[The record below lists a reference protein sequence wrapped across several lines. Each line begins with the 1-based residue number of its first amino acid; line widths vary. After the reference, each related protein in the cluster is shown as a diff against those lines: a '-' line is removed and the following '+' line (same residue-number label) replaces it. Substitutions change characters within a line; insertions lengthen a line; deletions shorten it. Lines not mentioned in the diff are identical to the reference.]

1 MSIMNGI
8 RKAMESADSGLQ
20 ELIDEVVTHADEL
33 EEDASERMYA
43 GMYGEEDSVDISSAD
58 IDDDDDNYEVP
69 VTQSDADPETD
80 EEDEPMLLKQR
91 NELEAEDALES
102 LLKALESNCCESDEC
117 EDPDDSD
124 DMDEDTPDSADEG
137 CKSSS
142 ADEGCKSS
150 LESLLKALE
159 GSCCE
164 SDSEDDED
172 CKNYDDGECDDS
184 DNECDDES
192 DDTADEG
199 CKSSSADEGC
209 KSSLESLINSI
220 ADPWM
225 SVANEACDCPADSG
239 CQIANV
245 SSADGMEPGDKED
258 EDKVDPIDPDE
269 TVTRDELYPDG
280 ETTSLESLLKALEG
294 SCCESDSKDDEDC
307 KKNCDDGECD
317 DSDDDFDEDDDD
329 SYEDDDDKEES
340 AEESLLSLLN
350 SL

>member
-124 DMDEDTPDSADEG
+124 DMNGDPDPDSADEG
-137 CKSSS
+137 CK
-142 ADEGCKSS
+142 A
-150 LESLLKALE
+150 
-159 GSCCE
+159 
-164 SDSEDDED
+164 
-172 CKNYDDGECDDS
+172 
-184 DNECDDES
+184 
-192 DDTADEG
+192 
-199 CKSSSADEGC
+199 SSADEGC

-239 CQIANV
+239 CQIAAV
-245 SSADGMEPGDKED
+245 SDAEDMEPGDKED

-307 KKNCDDGECD
+307 KKNCDDSECD
-317 DSDDDFDEDDDD
+317 DSDDDNECDDESDDEDEDDYD
-329 SYEDDDDKEES
+329 ES
-340 AEESLLSLLN
+340 ADEGCKSSLESLLSLMN

>member
-91 NELEAEDALES
+91 NELEAADALES

-124 DMDEDTPDSADEG
+124 DMDGDPDPDSADEG

-172 CKNYDDGECDDS
+172 CKKNCDDSECDDS
-184 DNECDDES
+184 DDDNECDDES
-192 DDTADEG
+192 DDEDEDDYDDE
-199 CKSSSADEGC
+199 SADEGC
-209 KSSLESLINSI
+209 KSSLESL
-220 ADPWM
+220 
-225 SVANEACDCPADSG
+225 
-239 CQIANV
+239 
-245 SSADGMEPGDKED
+245 
-258 EDKVDPIDPDE
+258 
-269 TVTRDELYPDG
+269 
-280 ETTSLESLLKALEG
+280 
-294 SCCESDSKDDEDC
+294 
-307 KKNCDDGECD
+307 
-317 DSDDDFDEDDDD
+317 
-329 SYEDDDDKEES
+329 
-340 AEESLLSLLN
+340 LSLMN

>member
-124 DMDEDTPDSADEG
+124 DMDGDPDPDS
-137 CKSSS
+137 
-142 ADEGCKSS
+142 
-150 LESLLKALE
+150 
-159 GSCCE
+159 
-164 SDSEDDED
+164 
-172 CKNYDDGECDDS
+172 
-184 DNECDDES
+184 
-192 DDTADEG
+192 ADEG

-225 SVANEACDCPADSG
+225 SVANEACDCPVDSG
-239 CQIANV
+239 CQIAAV
-245 SSADGMEPGDKED
+245 SNAEDMEPGDKED

-307 KKNCDDGECD
+307 KKNCDDSECD
-317 DSDDDFDEDDDD
+317 DSDDEDEDESEDEDEDDYDD
-329 SYEDDDDKEES
+329 ES

>member
-43 GMYGEEDSVDISSAD
+43 GMYGEDDSADISSAD
-58 IDDDDDNYEVP
+58 IDDDDDYEVP

-124 DMDEDTPDSADEG
+124 DMDGDPDPDS
-137 CKSSS
+137 
-142 ADEGCKSS
+142 
-150 LESLLKALE
+150 
-159 GSCCE
+159 
-164 SDSEDDED
+164 
-172 CKNYDDGECDDS
+172 
-184 DNECDDES
+184 
-192 DDTADEG
+192 ADEG

-245 SSADGMEPGDKED
+245 SDAEDMEPGDKED

-307 KKNCDDGECD
+307 KKNCDDSECD
-317 DSDDDFDEDDDD
+317 DSDDDDDDFDDENDDD
-329 SYEDDDDKEES
+329 SDDEDDDDKEES

>member
-43 GMYGEEDSVDISSAD
+43 GMYGEDDSADISSAD
-58 IDDDDDNYEVP
+58 IDDDDDYEVP

-102 LLKALESNCCESDEC
+102 LLKTLESNCCESDEC

-124 DMDEDTPDSADEG
+124 DMDGDPDPD
-137 CKSSS
+137 
-142 ADEGCKSS
+142 
-150 LESLLKALE
+150 
-159 GSCCE
+159 
-164 SDSEDDED
+164 
-172 CKNYDDGECDDS
+172 
-184 DNECDDES
+184 
-192 DDTADEG
+192 
-199 CKSSSADEGC
+199 SADEGC

-245 SSADGMEPGDKED
+245 SDAEDMEPGDKED

-294 SCCESDSKDDEDC
+294 SCCESDSEDDEDC
-307 KKNCDDGECD
+307 KKNCDDGKCD
-317 DSDDDFDEDDDD
+317 DSDDDDDFDENDDD
-329 SYEDDDDKEES
+329 SDDEDDDDKEES

>member
-43 GMYGEEDSVDISSAD
+43 GMYGEDDSADISSAD
-58 IDDDDDNYEVP
+58 IDDDDDYEVP

-102 LLKALESNCCESDEC
+102 LLKALE
-117 EDPDDSD
+117 
-124 DMDEDTPDSADEG
+124 
-137 CKSSS
+137 
-142 ADEGCKSS
+142 
-150 LESLLKALE
+150 

-164 SDSEDDED
+164 SDSKDDD
-172 CKNYDDGECDDS
+172 KNCDDGECDDS
-184 DNECDDES
+184 DDES

-220 ADPWM
+220 SDPWM

-239 CQIANV
+239 CQIAAV
-245 SSADGMEPGDKED
+245 SNADGMEPGDKED

-294 SCCESDSKDDEDC
+294 NCCESDSEDDEDC
-307 KKNCDDGECD
+307 KKNCDDSECD
-317 DSDDDFDEDDDD
+317 DSDDEDEDESEDEDEDDYDD
-329 SYEDDDDKEES
+329 ES
-340 AEESLLSLLN
+340 ADEGCKSSLESLLSLMN

>member
-91 NELEAEDALES
+91 NEIESEDA
-102 LLKALESNCCESDEC
+102 
-117 EDPDDSD
+117 
-124 DMDEDTPDSADEG
+124 
-137 CKSSS
+137 
-142 ADEGCKSS
+142 

-164 SDSEDDED
+164 SDSKDDD
-172 CKNYDDGECDDS
+172 KNCDDGECDNS
-184 DNECDDES
+184 DDES

-239 CQIANV
+239 CQIAAV
-245 SSADGMEPGDKED
+245 SDAEDMEPGDKED

-294 SCCESDSKDDEDC
+294 SCCESDSKDDD
-307 KKNCDDGECD
+307 KNCNDGKCD
-317 DSDDDFDEDDDD
+317 DSDDDDDDFDDDNDEDDDD
-329 SYEDDDDKEES
+329 SDEDDDDKEES

>member
-102 LLKALESNCCESDEC
+102 LLKALESNCCEFDEC

-124 DMDEDTPDSADEG
+124 DMDGDPDPDS
-137 CKSSS
+137 
-142 ADEGCKSS
+142 
-150 LESLLKALE
+150 
-159 GSCCE
+159 
-164 SDSEDDED
+164 
-172 CKNYDDGECDDS
+172 
-184 DNECDDES
+184 
-192 DDTADEG
+192 ADEG

-245 SSADGMEPGDKED
+245 SNAEDMEPGDKED
-258 EDKVDPIDPDE
+258 EDKVDPIDSDE

-317 DSDDDFDEDDDD
+317 DSDDDDDDFDDENDDD
-329 SYEDDDDKEES
+329 SDDEDDDDKEES

>member
-137 CKSSS
+137 R
-142 ADEGCKSS
+142 
-150 LESLLKALE
+150 
-159 GSCCE
+159 
-164 SDSEDDED
+164 
-172 CKNYDDGECDDS
+172 
-184 DNECDDES
+184 
-192 DDTADEG
+192 
-199 CKSSSADEGC
+199 

-245 SSADGMEPGDKED
+245 SDAGDMEPGDKED
-258 EDKVDPIDPDE
+258 EDRVDPIDPDE

-294 SCCESDSKDDEDC
+294 SCCESDSEDNEDC
-307 KKNCDDGECD
+307 KKNCDDGKCD
-317 DSDDDFDEDDDD
+317 NSDDDDDDFDDDNDDD
-329 SYEDDDDKEES
+329 SDEDEDDYDDES

>member
-1 MSIMNGI
+1 MSIMTGI

-43 GMYGEEDSVDISSAD
+43 GMYGEDDSADISSAD
-58 IDDDDDNYEVP
+58 IDDDDDYEVP

-91 NELEAEDALES
+91 NELESEDALES
-102 LLKALESNCCESDEC
+102 LLKTLESNCCESDEC
-117 EDPDDSD
+117 DDPDDTT
-124 DMDEDTPDSADEG
+124 DMDGDPDPD
-137 CKSSS
+137 S

-164 SDSEDDED
+164 SDSKDDED
-172 CKNYDDGECDDS
+172 CKKNCDDG
-184 DNECDDES
+184 ECDDES

-239 CQIANV
+239 CQIAAV
-245 SSADGMEPGDKED
+245 SDADDMEPGDKDD

-294 SCCESDSKDDEDC
+294 SCCESDSKDDD
-307 KKNCDDGECD
+307 KNCDDGECD
-317 DSDDDFDEDDDD
+317 DSDDFDEDDDD
-329 SYEDDDDKEES
+329 SDDEDDDDKEES

>member
-124 DMDEDTPDSADEG
+124 DMDGDPDPD
-137 CKSSS
+137 
-142 ADEGCKSS
+142 
-150 LESLLKALE
+150 
-159 GSCCE
+159 
-164 SDSEDDED
+164 
-172 CKNYDDGECDDS
+172 
-184 DNECDDES
+184 
-192 DDTADEG
+192 
-199 CKSSSADEGC
+199 SADEGC

-245 SSADGMEPGDKED
+245 SDAEDMEPGDKED

-307 KKNCDDGECD
+307 KKNCDDSECD
-317 DSDDDFDEDDDD
+317 DSDDEDEDESED
-329 SYEDDDDKEES
+329 EDDDDKEES

>member
-117 EDPDDSD
+117 
-124 DMDEDTPDSADEG
+124 
-137 CKSSS
+137 
-142 ADEGCKSS
+142 
-150 LESLLKALE
+150 
-159 GSCCE
+159 
-164 SDSEDDED
+164 
-172 CKNYDDGECDDS
+172 DDS

-192 DDTADEG
+192 DD
-199 CKSSSADEGC
+199 
-209 KSSLESLINSI
+209 
-220 ADPWM
+220 
-225 SVANEACDCPADSG
+225 
-239 CQIANV
+239 
-245 SSADGMEPGDKED
+245 ED
-258 EDKVDPIDPDE
+258 EDD
-269 TVTRDELYPDG
+269 Y
-280 ETTSLESLLKALEG
+280 
-294 SCCESDSKDDEDC
+294 DD
-307 KKNCDDGECD
+307 
-317 DSDDDFDEDDDD
+317 
-329 SYEDDDDKEES
+329 ES

>member
-124 DMDEDTPDSADEG
+124 DMDGDPDPDAVDEG

-172 CKNYDDGECDDS
+172 CK
-184 DNECDDES
+184 
-192 DDTADEG
+192 
-199 CKSSSADEGC
+199 
-209 KSSLESLINSI
+209 
-220 ADPWM
+220 
-225 SVANEACDCPADSG
+225 
-239 CQIANV
+239 
-245 SSADGMEPGDKED
+245 
-258 EDKVDPIDPDE
+258 
-269 TVTRDELYPDG
+269 
-280 ETTSLESLLKALEG
+280 
-294 SCCESDSKDDEDC
+294 
-307 KKNCDDGECD
+307 KNCNDSECD
-317 DSDDDFDEDDDD
+317 DSDDEDEDESEDEDEDDYDD
-329 SYEDDDDKEES
+329 ES

>member
-43 GMYGEEDSVDISSAD
+43 GMYGEDDSADISSAD
-58 IDDDDDNYEVP
+58 IDDDDDYEVP

-117 EDPDDSD
+117 
-124 DMDEDTPDSADEG
+124 
-137 CKSSS
+137 
-142 ADEGCKSS
+142 
-150 LESLLKALE
+150 
-159 GSCCE
+159 
-164 SDSEDDED
+164 
-172 CKNYDDGECDDS
+172 DDS

-192 DDTADEG
+192 D
-199 CKSSSADEGC
+199 
-209 KSSLESLINSI
+209 
-220 ADPWM
+220 
-225 SVANEACDCPADSG
+225 
-239 CQIANV
+239 
-245 SSADGMEPGDKED
+245 ED
-258 EDKVDPIDPDE
+258 EDD
-269 TVTRDELYPDG
+269 Y
-280 ETTSLESLLKALEG
+280 
-294 SCCESDSKDDEDC
+294 DD
-307 KKNCDDGECD
+307 
-317 DSDDDFDEDDDD
+317 
-329 SYEDDDDKEES
+329 ES

>member
-69 VTQSDADPETD
+69 VTQSYADPETD

-102 LLKALESNCCESDEC
+102 LLKALEGNCCESDEF

-124 DMDEDTPDSADEG
+124 DMDGDPDPDS
-137 CKSSS
+137 
-142 ADEGCKSS
+142 
-150 LESLLKALE
+150 
-159 GSCCE
+159 
-164 SDSEDDED
+164 
-172 CKNYDDGECDDS
+172 
-184 DNECDDES
+184 
-192 DDTADEG
+192 ADEG

-239 CQIANV
+239 CQIAAV
-245 SSADGMEPGDKED
+245 SDADGMEPGDKED

-294 SCCESDSKDDEDC
+294 SCCESDSEDDEDC
-307 KKNCDDGECD
+307 KKNCDDSECD
-317 DSDDDFDEDDDD
+317 DSDDDNECDDD
-329 SYEDDDDKEES
+329 SDDEDDDKEES

>member
-43 GMYGEEDSVDISSAD
+43 GMYGEDDSADISSAD
-58 IDDDDDNYEVP
+58 IDDDDDYEVP

-124 DMDEDTPDSADEG
+124 DMDGDPDPDS
-137 CKSSS
+137 
-142 ADEGCKSS
+142 
-150 LESLLKALE
+150 
-159 GSCCE
+159 
-164 SDSEDDED
+164 
-172 CKNYDDGECDDS
+172 
-184 DNECDDES
+184 
-192 DDTADEG
+192 ADEG

-245 SSADGMEPGDKED
+245 SDAEDMEPGDKED

-307 KKNCDDGECD
+307 KKNCDDSECD
-317 DSDDDFDEDDDD
+317 DSDDDSDDFDDDNDKDDDD
-329 SYEDDDDKEES
+329 SDDEDDDDKEES

>member
-43 GMYGEEDSVDISSAD
+43 GMYGEDDSAYISSAD
-58 IDDDDDNYEVP
+58 IDDDDDYEVP

-91 NELEAEDALES
+91 NELESEDALES

-117 EDPDDSD
+117 DDPDDTT
-124 DMDEDTPDSADEG
+124 DMDGDPDPDS
-137 CKSSS
+137 
-142 ADEGCKSS
+142 
-150 LESLLKALE
+150 
-159 GSCCE
+159 
-164 SDSEDDED
+164 
-172 CKNYDDGECDDS
+172 
-184 DNECDDES
+184 
-192 DDTADEG
+192 ADEG

-245 SSADGMEPGDKED
+245 SDAEDMEPGDKED

-269 TVTRDELYPDG
+269 TVTRDELHPDG

-307 KKNCDDGECD
+307 KKNCDDSECD
-317 DSDDDFDEDDDD
+317 DSDNECDDESDDEDEDDYDD
-329 SYEDDDDKEES
+329 ES

>member
-43 GMYGEEDSVDISSAD
+43 GMYGEDDSADISSAD
-58 IDDDDDNYEVP
+58 IDDDDDYEVP

-124 DMDEDTPDSADEG
+124 DMDGDPDPD
-137 CKSSS
+137 
-142 ADEGCKSS
+142 
-150 LESLLKALE
+150 
-159 GSCCE
+159 
-164 SDSEDDED
+164 
-172 CKNYDDGECDDS
+172 
-184 DNECDDES
+184 
-192 DDTADEG
+192 
-199 CKSSSADEGC
+199 SADEGC

-245 SSADGMEPGDKED
+245 SDAEDMEPGDKED

-269 TVTRDELYPDG
+269 TVTRDELHPDG

-294 SCCESDSKDDEDC
+294 SCCESDSKDDD
-307 KKNCDDGECD
+307 KNCDDGECD
-317 DSDDDFDEDDDD
+317 DSDDDDDFDEDDDD

-350 SL
+350 NL

>member
-102 LLKALESNCCESDEC
+102 LLKALESNCCESDEF
-117 EDPDDSD
+117 EDPDD
-124 DMDEDTPDSADEG
+124 MDGDPDPDS
-137 CKSSS
+137 
-142 ADEGCKSS
+142 
-150 LESLLKALE
+150 
-159 GSCCE
+159 
-164 SDSEDDED
+164 
-172 CKNYDDGECDDS
+172 
-184 DNECDDES
+184 
-192 DDTADEG
+192 ADEG

-245 SSADGMEPGDKED
+245 SDAEDMEPGDKEY

-294 SCCESDSKDDEDC
+294 SCCESDSEDDEDC
-307 KKNCDDGECD
+307 KKNCDDSECD
-317 DSDDDFDEDDDD
+317 DSDNECDDESDDEDEDDYDD
-329 SYEDDDDKEES
+329 ES
-340 AEESLLSLLN
+340 ADEGCKSSLESLLSLMN

>member
-117 EDPDDSD
+117 EDPDDSA
-124 DMDEDTPDSADEG
+124 DMDGDPDPDS
-137 CKSSS
+137 
-142 ADEGCKSS
+142 
-150 LESLLKALE
+150 
-159 GSCCE
+159 
-164 SDSEDDED
+164 
-172 CKNYDDGECDDS
+172 
-184 DNECDDES
+184 
-192 DDTADEG
+192 ADEG

-239 CQIANV
+239 CQIAAV
-245 SSADGMEPGDKED
+245 SDAEDMEPGDKED

-294 SCCESDSKDDEDC
+294 SCCESDSEDDEDC
-307 KKNCDDGECD
+307 KKNCDDSECD
-317 DSDDDFDEDDDD
+317 DSDDEDEDESEDEDEDEYDD
-329 SYEDDDDKEES
+329 ES

>member
-91 NELEAEDALES
+91 NELESEDALES

-124 DMDEDTPDSADEG
+124 DMDGDPDPDSADEG

-164 SDSEDDED
+164 SDSKDDED
-172 CKNYDDGECDDS
+172 CKKNCDDSECDDS
-184 DNECDDES
+184 DDEDEDEPEDEDEDDYDDE
-192 DDTADEG
+192 
-199 CKSSSADEGC
+199 SADEGC
-209 KSSLESLINSI
+209 KSSLESL
-220 ADPWM
+220 
-225 SVANEACDCPADSG
+225 
-239 CQIANV
+239 
-245 SSADGMEPGDKED
+245 
-258 EDKVDPIDPDE
+258 
-269 TVTRDELYPDG
+269 
-280 ETTSLESLLKALEG
+280 
-294 SCCESDSKDDEDC
+294 
-307 KKNCDDGECD
+307 
-317 DSDDDFDEDDDD
+317 
-329 SYEDDDDKEES
+329 
-340 AEESLLSLLN
+340 LSLMN

>member
-43 GMYGEEDSVDISSAD
+43 GMYGEDDSADISSAD
-58 IDDDDDNYEVP
+58 IDDDDDYEVP

-102 LLKALESNCCESDEC
+102 LLKTLESNCCESDEC
-117 EDPDDSD
+117 
-124 DMDEDTPDSADEG
+124 
-137 CKSSS
+137 
-142 ADEGCKSS
+142 
-150 LESLLKALE
+150 
-159 GSCCE
+159 
-164 SDSEDDED
+164 
-172 CKNYDDGECDDS
+172 DDS
-184 DNECDDES
+184 DNECDDDS

-220 ADPWM
+220 SDPWM

-245 SSADGMEPGDKED
+245 SDAEDMEPGDKED

-317 DSDDDFDEDDDD
+317 DSDDDDFDEDDNDSDD
-329 SYEDDDDKEES
+329 EDDDDKEES